1 MTPEEI
7 IQLSEI
13 LKGSDTVNSGGG
25 FEFIYSLLA
34 IVASNGALFLIAG
47 KRIMHKIVGKV
58 VKAAVKEEMTI
69 MNKTLNDNEELTRE
83 RFNMQIEEFRFLNQY
98 NYGTE
103 EKLVVIKERLTTDE
117 RYFIMRMIFGGH
129 VDQYDFVRSWRT
141 APFVLVAIIQQRFL
155 HQLACGVQARFHG
168 LFRYLQDFTDLHI
181 TTAGNVL

>member
-58 VKAAVKEEMTI
+58 VKEAVKEEMTI

-103 EKLVVIKERLTTDE
+103 DKLEVIKER
-117 RYFIMRMIFGGH
+117 I
-129 VDQYDFVRSWRT
+129 
-141 APFVLVAIIQQRFL
+141 
-155 HQLACGVQARFHG
+155 
-168 LFRYLQDFTDLHI
+168 TDLENKI
-181 TTAGNVL
+181 KK